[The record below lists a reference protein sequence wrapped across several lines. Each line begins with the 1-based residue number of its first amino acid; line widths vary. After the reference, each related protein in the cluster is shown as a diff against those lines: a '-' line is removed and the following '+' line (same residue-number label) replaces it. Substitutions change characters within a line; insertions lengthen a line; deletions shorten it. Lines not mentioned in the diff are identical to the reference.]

1 LLNFSDEIYSNIYNN
16 YNNYLFLIYKSC
28 FDLLSF
34 FGLYF
39 RMVINNLFTLWWCQR
54 SGGGLSPQTL
64 NEAPNIIQE
73 EVGLSDDHFINDGV
87 RSSSEP
93 SLWSADLF
101 SSILGDKTLHTIFLA
116 ENIEDIN
123 SSTNFN
129 NTERPT
135 TLNQNQ
141 LSMSSQPTEHSVSS
155 ENSEL
160 ASSSSSAAMLREKE
174 KNVAVETAE
183 PKKVDQTKSTK
194 TVTFNPKSKIFDF
207 EHSLVEYNPYFDI
220 SDSREIDTKT
230 EDGLGALNKNY
241 ATKWVASNF
250 EDQPEATDEISSTT
264 SVQKSNTSEASLLLR
279 RSTID
284 SSSSQTLEIQSKAEL
299 STSQD
304 TVNKNLTDLDI
315 FGAINALKDKGF
327 LSSNFNLSSFTSSD
341 SNIAPD
347 TPSLS
352 ETEPLTTNTSDS
364 PADSSLDFAT
374 ETNEANKGTGKKR
387 SLPSDLEDSDLAP
400 KRKKKD

>member
-1 LLNFSDEIYSNIYNN
+1 
-16 YNNYLFLIYKSC
+16 
-28 FDLLSF
+28 
-34 FGLYF
+34 
-39 RMVINNLFTLWWCQR
+39 MVINNLFTLWWCQR

-64 NEAPNIIQE
+64 NEAPNFIQE

-93 SLWSADLF
+93 SLWSADFF

-116 ENIEDIN
+116 ENFEDIN

-141 LSMSSQPTEHSVSS
+141 LSMSSQPTEHSVGSD
-155 ENSEL
+155 NSEL
-160 ASSSSSAAMLREKE
+160 ASSSFSAAMQQEEE

-264 SVQKSNTSEASLLLR
+264 SVQESNTSEASLLLR
-279 RSTID
+279 RSTMD

-347 TPSLS
+347 TSSLS